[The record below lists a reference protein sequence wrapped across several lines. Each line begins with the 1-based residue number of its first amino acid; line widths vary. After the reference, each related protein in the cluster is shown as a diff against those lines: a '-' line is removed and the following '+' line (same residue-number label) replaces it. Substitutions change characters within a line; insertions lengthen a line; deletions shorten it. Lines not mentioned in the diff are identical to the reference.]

1 MRVLLSVLGVL
12 ILLSVVP
19 PARNLFS
26 RTGCSTGFYNC
37 RMACKKNEYAV
48 RYCKNWTICC
58 KIKKSQLLKEKK
70 VVTNLMLSSS
80 DPKKRN

>member
-1 MRVLLSVLGVL
+1 MNILNTIYHLSSLFK
-12 ILLSVVP
+12 
-19 PARNLFS
+19 ARNFFS
-26 RTGCSTGFYNC
+26 RTGCSTGYYNC

-58 KIKKSQLLKEKK
+58 KIKKSQFLTEKK